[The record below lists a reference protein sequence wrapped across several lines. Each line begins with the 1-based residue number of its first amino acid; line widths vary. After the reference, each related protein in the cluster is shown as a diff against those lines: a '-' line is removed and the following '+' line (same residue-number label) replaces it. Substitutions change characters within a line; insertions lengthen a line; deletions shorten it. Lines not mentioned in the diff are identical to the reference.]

1 MTGLFGI
8 RLMWLYVNIVRIL
21 CLWLPVSVDFPS
33 YLSSIT
39 FIKNLEYRTAT
50 LTQVMVIA
58 FKVQSMILF
67 TMYSIFNQSTNVG
80 YLALKVFTD
89 NIIPVYIL
97 SQDRNAASNIFSQIG
112 IFSKICMIET

>member
-89 NIIPVYIL
+89 NITGIYTLPRQKRSI
-97 SQDRNAASNIFSQIG
+97 QHFFPNRNFL
-112 IFSKICMIET
+112 KHLHD

>member
-89 NIIPVYIL
+89 NITGIYTLPRQKRSI
-97 SQDRNAASNIFSQIG
+97 QHFFPNRNFLKNLHD
-112 IFSKICMIET
+112 